1 MPHPTSALALL
12 VTCAAAIVL
21 SPIQDHVR
29 KMLHIATL
37 SWRAASVSVVQF
49 LAVAAGVGVAIA
61 LDVPIAWV
69 PFGVLAFANA
79 VSLTFARVVSH
90 LSSHGQPP
98 EQLRFRSLATKGK
111 WLVLHAAAPAV
122 SGFALAAIIAGLASP
137 EELGYAESA
146 RVVAQPVLVL
156 SAGLTAVLGP
166 RSMRAAMETD
176 VGTARHTNRV
186 YLLVMAF
193 GALAYAAVAGWDWA
207 LNPMTFI
214 VPSAFIVSGLVAV
227 TVLANFIMSAVF
239 LQVNEL
245 LGAARERKLALIAW
259 IEAPI
264 EVAIAFSA
272 GITGAFARPLAYIGA
287 SGARYG
293 MQARALAV
301 GLRLAAGPS
310 VVGCGSAVASEGD
323 RVGLD
328 HTDGGE
334 VGVRLDPLVPHG
346 VHDRRPRR
354 RRRMLGDL
362 PPEVRVGV
370 PHLGERVPIEDADER
385 TIGVEALPRQRRCLL
400 PLVDRI
406 VGHPGGEEVLEDPLG
421 PQADRRT
428 SR

>member
-1 MPHPTSALALL
+1 MAEEQRYGRRLPAGVVDSAFASLATFIVGLSAVNLFDDVNRGVYAVYFTAFVAGTMLPRQLIFTPAEVKAVSFDTDVRLSIIPESIRLALGPAVVGTVGAAVAWVVTYSYASPDVSLALL

-193 GALAYAAVAGWDWA
+193 GALAYAGRRGVGLGTQPDDVHRALGVHRLGPGRRHGAGQ
-207 LNPMTFI
+207 LHH
-214 VPSAFIVSGLVAV
+214 VGGL
-227 TVLANFIMSAVF
+227 LAG
-239 LQVNEL
+239 ER
-245 LGAARERKLALIAW
+245 AAR
-259 IEAPI
+259 
-264 EVAIAFSA
+264 
-272 GITGAFARPLAYIGA
+272 
-287 SGARYG
+287 
-293 MQARALAV
+293 
-301 GLRLAAGPS
+301 
-310 VVGCGSAVASEGD
+310 CG
-323 RVGLD
+323 
-328 HTDGGE
+328 T
-334 VGVRLDPLVPHG
+334 
-346 VHDRRPRR
+346 
-354 RRRMLGDL
+354 
-362 PPEVRVGV
+362 
-370 PHLGERVPIEDADER
+370 
-385 TIGVEALPRQRRCLL
+385 
-400 PLVDRI
+400 
-406 VGHPGGEEVLEDPLG
+406 
-421 PQADRRT
+421 
-428 SR
+428 